1 MRVEDRT
8 GIMDAGKQIICVCE
22 GEVENKIVD
31 ILGKP
36 GSKVEGE
43 LCLSDGYGEFYILL
57 KPVQKRKVKP

>member
-22 GEVENKIVD
+22 DEVDSEIVD

-36 GSKVEGE
+36 GAKVEGE
-43 LCLSDGYGEFYILL
+43 LCLSDGYGEFYIILR
-57 KPVQKRKVKP
+57 PVS